1 MTTFTINNIDYIQN
15 ENGYCYMVENGK
27 KSRISKTIFDEAL
40 EQYIAQQVEDIEVQG
55 AKAEQKKPAKKSK
68 KSKKNAAYE
77 IEIDGEKITLTEKQ
91 KIFFETLPNDNFFDH
106 GVESALWTDIYCDTL
121 ADIMDAMVVGA
132 VISTLRE
139 KDLIYVE
146 QGRVNGKKCKY
157 FGFTELGKAIL
168 KEMGLV

>member
-1 MTTFTINNIDYIQN
+1 MITFTINNIDYIQN

-40 EQYIAQQVEDIEVQG
+40 EQYIDATAEEGTI
-55 AKAEQKKPAKKSK
+55 AEQKKAKKTK
-68 KSKKNAAYE
+68 RAKKNVAYE

-91 KIFFETLPNDNFFDH
+91 KIFFETLPNDNFFNH
-106 GVESALWTDIYCDTL
+106 SVESTLWTDIYCDTL

>member
-1 MTTFTINNIDYIQN
+1 MTTFTVNNIDYIQN

-40 EQYIAQQVEDIEVQG
+40 EQYIDATAEDGTI
-55 AKAEQKKPAKKSK
+55 AEQKKPAKKSK

-77 IEIDGEKITLTEKQ
+77 IEIGGEKITLTEKQ
-91 KIFFETLPNDNFFDH
+91 KIFFETLPNDGFFEH
-106 GVESALWTDIYCDTL
+106 GVESTLWTDVYCDTL
-121 ADIMDAMVVGA
+121 AGIMNAMVVGA
-132 VISTLRE
+132 IISTLRE

>member
-1 MTTFTINNIDYIQN
+1 MITFTINNIDYIQN

-27 KSRISKTIFDEAL
+27 KSRISKTIFDGAL
-40 EQYIAQQVEDIEVQG
+40 EQHIAQQVEDIEVHG
-55 AKAEQKKPAKKSK
+55 AKAEQKKAKKTK
-68 KSKKNAAYE
+68 RAKKNVAYE

-91 KIFFETLPNDNFFDH
+91 KIFFETLPNDNFFEH
-106 GVESALWTDIYCDTL
+106 GVESTIWTDIYCDTL

-146 QGRVNGKKCKY
+146 RGRVNGKKCKY